1 MFKKTKNWTK
11 KKKVTVSVAVIVI
24 AALVASILYANFKP
38 EELPAYALAEV
49 QKGDIQSTFDTQG
62 TVESGSTETFT
73 AAAGVRVLTVNVAV
87 GDKVSAG
94 QQLATFD
101 VSTLSDEL
109 AAYKSA
115 YDKAQTSYSKSAAA
129 VSEAKTN
136 LNTVNS
142 KIPTVEKE
150 IKQLE
155 ADIAAAENTQIS
167 VPQTPT
173 YSEEEIQAIITQL
186 QAGGMSE
193 EQIQT
198 IIAAVRAQSGTVES
212 AIRNSAAAKRAE
224 LAQKQAELTALQ
236 TQQTLY
242 ESQTDETVMTL
253 YKNVADQKKAEYESY
268 KALVDTLKN
277 GWTASAE
284 GIVTEVNLTA
294 GETFAPVSEQSGMD
308 MSALMSMASGNSD
321 VASVLSDIFSS
332 TSGSNTS
339 VGTGIILE
347 NYGEFYASFTVGKYD
362 LLDLKVGQP
371 ATVSSMGKVYDAT
384 VTYVSATASSS
395 AGLDI
400 STLTSSLTGGTSS
413 SSNSAPVKVKITNP
427 DEKIV
432 LGFDVDISIDTD
444 RIENV
449 ITIPVEAVSTGDGE
463 NCVFVYH
470 AEEKTV
476 EKRLV
481 TLGSGSDT
489 AYEVLDGLAVGEQ
502 IVMSPKTVL
511 QDGDK
516 ISVKA

>member
-24 AALVASILYANFKP
+24 AALVVSILYANFKP

-73 AAAGVRVLTVNVAV
+73 AAAGVRVLTVNVTV

-502 IVMSPKTVL
+502 IVMSPKTAL